1 MYMKTFLP
9 LLLLIGAISIAAC
22 ASSGGN
28 SGYWDISDEMISQH
42 AATQTTLGPGPSFD
56 PSEGPAE
63 TAINVRLGE
72 LRIAAAEFNAL
83 RFRWQAEAA
92 PSDLSVHY
100 DLVTQLLESSNFGMS
115 YAVQAFEEMSHRWSC
130 RHRIPMRRMY
140 WSARA
145 KRPLPRPTHSHQ
157 RLIERETGSTSKD
170 G

>member
-63 TAINVRLGE
+63 TAINVRLGD

-115 YAVQAFEEMSHRWSC
+115 YAVQAFEEMSRQVELPAPNTDVANVLVRQSETSLAEANAFA
-130 RHRIPMRRMY
+130 
-140 WSARA
+140 SAANRE
-145 KRPLPRPTHSHQ
+145 RD
-157 RLIERETGSTSKD
+157 RLNK
-170 G
+170 

>member
-28 SGYWDISDEMISQH
+28 SDYWDISDEMISQH

-115 YAVQAFEEMSHRWSC
+115 YAVQAFEEMSRQVELPAPNTDVANVLVRQSETSLAEANAFA
-130 RHRIPMRRMY
+130 
-140 WSARA
+140 SAANRE
-145 KRPLPRPTHSHQ
+145 RD
-157 RLIERETGSTSKD
+157 RLNK
-170 G
+170 

>member
-63 TAINVRLGE
+63 TAINVRLGD

-100 DLVTQLLESSNFGMS
+100 DLVTQLLESSNSGMS
-115 YAVQAFEEMSHRWSC
+115 YAVQAFEEMSRQVELPAPNTDAANVLVRQSETSLAEANAFA
-130 RHRIPMRRMY
+130 
-140 WSARA
+140 SAANRE
-145 KRPLPRPTHSHQ
+145 RD
-157 RLIERETGSTSKD
+157 RLNK
-170 G
+170 

>member
-1 MYMKTFLP
+1 
-9 LLLLIGAISIAAC
+9 
-22 ASSGGN
+22 
-28 SGYWDISDEMISQH
+28 MISQH

-115 YAVQAFEEMSHRWSC
+115 YAVQAFEEMSRQVELPAPNTDVANVLVRQSETSLAEANAFA
-130 RHRIPMRRMY
+130 
-140 WSARA
+140 SAANRE
-145 KRPLPRPTHSHQ
+145 RD
-157 RLIERETGSTSKD
+157 RLNK
-170 G
+170 

>member
-63 TAINVRLGE
+63 TAINVRLGD

-100 DLVTQLLESSNFGMS
+100 DLVTQLLESSNSGMS
-115 YAVQAFEEMSHRWSC
+115 YAVQAFEEMSRQVELPAPNTDVANVLVRQSETSLAEANAFA
-130 RHRIPMRRMY
+130 
-140 WSARA
+140 SAANRE
-145 KRPLPRPTHSHQ
+145 RD
-157 RLIERETGSTSKD
+157 RLNK
-170 G
+170 

>member
-42 AATQTTLGPGPSFD
+42 AATQTTLGPGPSCD

-115 YAVQAFEEMSHRWSC
+115 YAVQAFEEMSRQVELPAPNTDVANVLVRQSETSLAEANAFA
-130 RHRIPMRRMY
+130 
-140 WSARA
+140 SAANRE
-145 KRPLPRPTHSHQ
+145 RD
-157 RLIERETGSTSKD
+157 RLNK
-170 G
+170 

>member
-100 DLVTQLLESSNFGMS
+100 DLVTQLLESSNSGMS
-115 YAVQAFEEMSHRWSC
+115 YAVQAFEEMSRQVELPAPNTDAANVLVRQSETSLAEANAFA
-130 RHRIPMRRMY
+130 
-140 WSARA
+140 SAANRE
-145 KRPLPRPTHSHQ
+145 RD
-157 RLIERETGSTSKD
+157 RLNK
-170 G
+170 

>member
-100 DLVTQLLESSNFGMS
+100 DLVTQLLESSNSGMS
-115 YAVQAFEEMSHRWSC
+115 YAVQAFEEMSRQVELPAPNTDVANVLVRQSETSLAEANAFA
-130 RHRIPMRRMY
+130 
-140 WSARA
+140 SAANRE
-145 KRPLPRPTHSHQ
+145 RD
-157 RLIERETGSTSKD
+157 RLNK
-170 G
+170 

>member
-115 YAVQAFEEMSHRWSC
+115 YAVQAFEEMSRQVELPAPNTDAANVLVRQSETSLAEANAFA
-130 RHRIPMRRMY
+130 
-140 WSARA
+140 SAANRE
-145 KRPLPRPTHSHQ
+145 RD
-157 RLIERETGSTSKD
+157 RLNK
-170 G
+170 

>member
-115 YAVQAFEEMSHRWSC
+115 YAVQAFEEMSRQVELPAPNTDVANVLVRQSETSLAEANAFA
-130 RHRIPMRRMY
+130 
-140 WSARA
+140 SAANRE
-145 KRPLPRPTHSHQ
+145 RD
-157 RLIERETGSTSKD
+157 RLNK
-170 G
+170 

>member
-42 AATQTTLGPGPSFD
+42 AATQTRLGPGPSFD

-63 TAINVRLGE
+63 TAINVRLGD

-115 YAVQAFEEMSHRWSC
+115 YAVQAFEEMSRQVELPAPNTDVANVLVRQSETSLAEANAFA
-130 RHRIPMRRMY
+130 
-140 WSARA
+140 SAANRE
-145 KRPLPRPTHSHQ
+145 RD
-157 RLIERETGSTSKD
+157 RLNK
-170 G
+170 